1 MQSNFDLDKD
11 KKLSL
16 LPEHVFLES
25 LGGNIGLALTQA
37 MGLTVAL
44 QRGMRL
50 WGELEN
56 QMISVE
62 RIQEY
67 IDLPPEVDNQI
78 EPPKSWPQCGRLE
91 YQEVFVRYLLYN

>member
-1 MQSNFDLDKD
+1 MTWWGFNEVTLIS
-11 KKLSL
+11 
-16 LPEHVFLES
+16 ET

-37 MGLTVAL
+37 MGLTLTL

-67 IDLPPEVDNQI
+67 VDLDPELDNIVQSPEKRKEHPRI
-78 EPPKSWPQCGRLE
+78 
-91 YQEVFVRYLLYN
+91 VFDQVTVR

>member
-1 MQSNFDLDKD
+1 MKRQSII
-11 KKLSL
+11 S
-16 LPEHVFLES
+16 ET
-25 LGGNIGLALTQA
+25 LGGNMGLALTQA
-37 MGLTVAL
+37 MGLTLTL

-67 IDLPPEVDNQI
+67 IDLEHEVDCNLQ
-78 EPPKSWPQCGRLE
+78 PPPLWPEHGRIMFKN
-91 YQEVFVRYLLYN
+91 VTVR

>member
-1 MQSNFDLDKD
+1 MSI
-11 KKLSL
+11 S
-16 LPEHVFLES
+16 ET

-37 MGLTVAL
+37 MGLTLTL

-67 IDLPPEVDNQI
+67 IDSELELDNKVQAPEKW
-78 EPPKSWPQCGRLE
+78 PKHPRI
-91 YQEVFVRYLLYN
+91 VFNKVIVR